1 MSKSTKKITITGN
14 TTHVSEKFDKRLY
27 NRSYRRQI
35 KQRLGAYN
43 APGFDEEQ
51 PLLPLPSEIGTPY
64 DFDKDGKQYLELNE
78 FVEQIRDGSLLEIPK
93 GFLDKHVRTVNG
105 DVSQLSE
112 DSILA
117 LANERLR
124 NHMRK

>member
-1 MSKSTKKITITGN
+1 MSKSTKKVPITGH
-14 TTHVSEKFDKRLY
+14 TSHTSEKYDKRLH

-35 KQRLGAYN
+35 KQMLAVGN
-43 APGFDEEQ
+43 APSFDEDQ
-51 PLLPLPSEIGTPY
+51 PLLPLPNDISTPY
-64 DFDKDGKQYLELNE
+64 NFDKDGKQYLELNE

-93 GFLDKHVRTVNG
+93 RFLDKHVTAVNE
-105 DVSQLSE
+105 DLSQLSE